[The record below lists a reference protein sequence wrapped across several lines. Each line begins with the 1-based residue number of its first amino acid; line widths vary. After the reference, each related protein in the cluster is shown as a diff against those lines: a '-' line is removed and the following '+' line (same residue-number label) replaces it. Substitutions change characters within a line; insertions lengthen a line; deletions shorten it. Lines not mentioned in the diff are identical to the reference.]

1 MKSKMK
7 LVRKEP
13 ISPSAF
19 RAADAVR
26 HLTKVDSKI
35 GSVIRKV
42 GAYSLKK
49 NRGGFDRLVR
59 IVIGQQLSMKAAD
72 TIYKRVCVL
81 CDGRTI
87 SQDKMKRLADGK
99 LREAGMSRAKLIAV
113 RDLIEKIEGRQVD
126 VDSLPRLSDKEIEI
140 QLTQV
145 KGMGVWTAQMYLMFV
160 LNRPDV
166 FPSNDLGIRT
176 AMTRIYGTNGD
187 HADLER
193 IADKW
198 RPYRTVA
205 SWYLWQSLNLVDES
219 KPTAKK
225 SR

>member
-1 MKSKMK
+1 VKSKIK
-7 LVRKEP
+7 LVRKA
-13 ISPSAF
+13 SSAPATF
-19 RAADAVR
+19 KPADALR
-26 HLTKVDSKI
+26 HISKVDPKMA
-35 GSVIRKV
+35 GVIKKV

-49 NRGGFDRLVR
+49 NRGGFDKLVR

-72 TIYKRVCVL
+72 TIYKRVCSL

-87 SQDKMKRLADGK
+87 SHEKVKHLADGK
-99 LREAGMSRAKLIAV
+99 LRDAGMSRAKLIAM
-113 RDLIEKIEGRQVD
+113 RDLIEKIESKLVD
-126 VDSLPRLSDKEIEI
+126 VDSLPRLSDKEIET

-160 LNRPDV
+160 LNRSDV

-176 AMTRIYGTNGD
+176 AMTRLYGSNGD
-187 HADLER
+187 HADLEL